1 MMRLRLRTK
10 ITLGV
15 ALIVG
20 VALAAAG
27 ALSFVALRHE
37 HLAGLQQRALA
48 LTRPIVYRTQ
58 ETLNVLGPS
67 AGEVALQGLAT
78 DVSLIKDANPDLVYV
93 AAVDPAGRILAHSDP
108 TQVNQTIIQSL
119 RPAAASAEPRI
130 VGAGQAIHTI
140 VPVAAQGKPVFA
152 LLLGHPGAPMRA
164 KAHAIVWW
172 SLGMGAIL
180 TTLGSLAGSLVVRR
194 WVLQPVEL
202 LSTAAQAVAAG
213 RLTQDLHPRGTD
225 EVGRLEG
232 AFAEMVGGLRALVS
246 AVRGGADEVAGA
258 SRGIAGTATQTAA
271 GAEGAA
277 AAVEQ
282 MTATMHEVNATIRS
296 VAEHAG
302 SAAAS
307 VSQTSA
313 AMAQLATSIERVAG
327 EAERQTR
334 AADRALS
341 SLSTQEEASN
351 SLRGGLETTVKAAE
365 DLGGAIRALGAKARD
380 IDAIVEV
387 IDDLAEQ
394 TNLLALNAAIE
405 AARAGE
411 HGAGFAVV
419 AEEVRRLAERSAASA
434 KEIGGLVRGIQSG
447 AEATAEKMQATSEI
461 LTQALTHSSRA
472 RQARGPVRE
481 GLEDLTARAQQI
493 QAATIEQRQGSR
505 EIAAAAD
512 RLAAML
518 AEIRS
523 ATEEQSAGTAQVV
536 KALEKIREVA
546 AGNAAAAAELSAS
559 VTQLSSQTGLLQRM
573 VARFEAGNGHPP
585 VAAPRD
591 TAAEETALREGWN
604 R

>member
-27 ALSFVALRHE
+27 SLSFLALRHE

-48 LTRPIVYRTQ
+48 LTRPIVHRTQ

-93 AAVDPAGRILAHSDP
+93 AAVDPAGKILAHSDP
-108 TQVNQTIIQSL
+108 TQVNQMIIQSL
-119 RPAAASAEPRI
+119 RPAAASAGPRI
-130 VGAGQAIHTI
+130 VGAGRAIHTI

-152 LLLGHPGAPMRA
+152 LLLGHPGAPIRA
-164 KAHAIVWW
+164 KAHVIVWW
-172 SLGMGAIL
+172 SLGVGTIL

-202 LSTAAQAVAAG
+202 LSNAAQAVAAG
-213 RLTQDLHPRGTD
+213 RLIQDLHPRGTD

-271 GAEGAA
+271 GAEGTVLS
-277 AAVEQ
+277 VEEI
-282 MTATMHEVNATIRS
+282 TATMHELKANTAAVAAHAASAATS
-296 VAEHAG
+296 VA
-302 SAAAS
+302 
-307 VSQTSA
+307 QTSA
-313 AMAQLATSIERVAG
+313 AITQLAVGIDRVA
-327 EAERQTR
+327 AETTEQ
-334 AADRALS
+334 AGGVDRAQSHLNI
-341 SLSTQEEASN
+341 QAEAAKTI
-351 SLRGGLETTVKAAE
+351 GHGLETTASAAE
-365 DLGGAIRALGAKARD
+365 DLGAVIRALGAKARE
-380 IDAIVEV
+380 IDTIVEV
-387 IDDLAEQ
+387 IDEITEQ

-419 AEEVRRLAERSAASA
+419 AEEVRRLAERSAASSQ
-434 KEIGGLVRGIQSG
+434 EIGGLVRGIQRQ
-447 AEATAEKMQATSEI
+447 AETAGTKMQATAEI
-461 LTQALTHSSRA
+461 LARCLVHHQQAGE
-472 RQARGPVRE
+472 ARGPVAE
-481 GLEDLTARAQQI
+481 TLSDLVARAQRI
-493 QAATIEQRQGSR
+493 QAATAEQRQGSR

-512 RLAAML
+512 RLSAML

-523 ATEEQSAGTAQVV
+523 ATEEQSAGTDQVV
-536 KALEKIREVA
+536 KALERIREVA
-546 AGNAAAAAELSAS
+546 AGNAAAAAELSTS

-573 VARFEAGNGHPP
+573 VARFETGNGHPP
-585 VAAPRD
+585 AAAPRE
-591 TAAEETALREGWN
+591 TAAGETALREGWN